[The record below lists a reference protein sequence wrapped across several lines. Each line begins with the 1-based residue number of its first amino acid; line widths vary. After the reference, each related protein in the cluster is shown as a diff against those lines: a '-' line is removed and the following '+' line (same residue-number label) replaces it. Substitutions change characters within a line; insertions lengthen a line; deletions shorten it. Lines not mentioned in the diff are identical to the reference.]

1 MNKAKKEKAVV
12 DDLVKMEDDYRKHL
26 SEDSG
31 VEQAWKMLQSSLIT
45 PQQMVSF
52 LNKISTLEPMKVNIG
67 LDVDVDC
74 LGRRPIVL
82 QNEKEVNLPTL
93 SEVKKFIEENEELIG
108 FDQNAKLFAINL
120 YLWIKS
126 R

>member
-12 DDLVKMEDDYRKHL
+12 
-26 SEDSG
+26 
-31 VEQAWKMLQSSLIT
+31 
-45 PQQMVSF
+45 
-52 LNKISTLEPMKVNIG
+52 
-67 LDVDVDC
+67 
-74 LGRRPIVL
+74 
-82 QNEKEVNLPTL
+82 LPTL

-108 FDQNAKLFAINL
+108 FDHNAKLFAINL